1 MNMPVALHES
11 RATRVAKREAPR
23 GRSQRKI
30 YAEEQKTVLRTTLLA
45 IQRLIS
51 IFTFVLF
58 SISKA
63 FSFYLSVIA
72 GSCEASSAQKK
83 CLFSNKAG
91 MGRRKVI
98 AFVVRFS
105 VQRFK
110 VLSSLAFF
118 FRLLKFSV
126 FFLWD
131 VDK

>member
-1 MNMPVALHES
+1 M
-11 RATRVAKREAPR
+11 
-23 GRSQRKI
+23 
-30 YAEEQKTVLRTTLLA
+30 
-45 IQRLIS
+45 
-51 IFTFVLF
+51 
-58 SISKA
+58 
-63 FSFYLSVIA
+63 IA

-126 FFLWD
+126 FFYGMLISD
-131 VDK
+131 FALLKLEAMLAI